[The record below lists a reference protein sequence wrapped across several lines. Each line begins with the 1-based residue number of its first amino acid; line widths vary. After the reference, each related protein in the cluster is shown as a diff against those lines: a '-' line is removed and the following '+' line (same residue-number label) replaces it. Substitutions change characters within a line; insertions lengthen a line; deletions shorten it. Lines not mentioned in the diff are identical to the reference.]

1 MNNPLINWHLQYLV
15 VDTKSSSI
23 PQHRLAQVL
32 FWCSSCYLRPKYVRA
47 DSLLTTL
54 SVSSWLQVN
63 CFCVVCWLFCCY
75 SISPSHHP
83 KCFWIPPQYLCHAA
97 EHFPL
102 PGCLPELWHRCLHC
116 RSSCVLP
123 ATSAQSNPRS
133 APACFSNPVI
143 ILLANLNTSMFP
155 ATTSGIVCRFH
166 AGKRLFQH
174 WHTAVVLWSH
184 SNGCSTS
191 PQKIYLNINTTGLF
205 VKFSPHGLQ

>member
-1 MNNPLINWHLQYLV
+1 MNNSYADNASTWRWIPNQAVFHSSLALAGSSLVLVLQLLLPPRV
-15 VDTKSSSI
+15 LPSRFS
-23 PQHRLAQVL
+23 LAT
-32 FWCSSCYLRPKYVRA
+32 S
-47 DSLLTTL
+47 

-63 CFCVVCWLFCCY
+63 CFRVVCWLFCCY

-83 KCFWIPPQYLCHAA
+83 KCFWMPPQYLCHAA

-102 PGCLPELWHRCLHC
+102 PGCLPELWHRCLRC
-116 RSSCVLP
+116 PSSCVLP

-155 ATTSGIVCRFH
+155 ATTSGIVFRFH

-184 SNGCSTS
+184 SLYNGCSTS
-191 PQKIYLNINTTGLF
+191 SY
-205 VKFSPHGLQ
+205 KFI